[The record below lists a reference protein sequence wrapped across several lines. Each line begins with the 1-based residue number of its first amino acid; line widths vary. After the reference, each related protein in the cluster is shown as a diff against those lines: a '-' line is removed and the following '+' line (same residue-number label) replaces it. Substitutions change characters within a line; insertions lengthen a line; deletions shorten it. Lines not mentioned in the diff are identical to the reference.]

1 MPSNHKRNTSKMV
14 EARHELSKQKYN
26 TLKIALEDMIHNE
39 EEISIKRVCEI
50 TGVSKSYLYQNADAK
65 RLFQEAKSLSSYP
78 HSTTPTDL
86 DTNPQMKHSDML
98 IQYEEVKRKLQE
110 SYILQYQLLEK
121 ENERLRK
128 RIEKAHAR
136 IEQLQNRPEITVH
149 TIPVDIAEDS
159 LLSYQLMIEKNGHVF
174 TPFVTNGI
182 TEGFTWGKYIFSS
195 DKLIFELK
203 EPISGIS
210 LTQQNDNYIL
220 TIPETVTENIT
231 IEILIKPL

>member
-1 MPSNHKRNTSKMV
+1 
-14 EARHELSKQKYN
+14 
-26 TLKIALEDMIHNE
+26 MIHNE

-50 TGVSKSYLYQNADAK
+50 TGLSKSYLYQNADAK
-65 RLFQEAKSLSSYP
+65 KLFQEAKSLSSYW

-86 DTNPQMKHSDML
+86 DINPQMKHSDML

-110 SYILQYQLLEK
+110 SYILQCQLLEK

-174 TPFVTNGI
+174 TPFVTNGM
-182 TEGFTWGKYIFSS
+182 TEGFT
-195 DKLIFELK
+195 
-203 EPISGIS
+203 
-210 LTQQNDNYIL
+210 
-220 TIPETVTENIT
+220 
-231 IEILIKPL
+231 